1 MEQAESLKALQAV
14 AEELAA
20 QYLGDYTTAL
30 KAGAAERLG
39 RKDINDALWGTVT
52 LSPVEVAVLDSPL
65 FQRLRFLRLMGAA
78 HWVYPGAVHTRFE
91 HAIGTLYQVQQLVD
105 SLNARAAANAL
116 NELYGK
122 GLPSELIDKDDAQLL
137 RLGSLFSHVGRLAFS
152 DSAVAEL
159 ELQSAFATA
168 TRDFAMG
175 TKRSEPGADPSFCQL
190 LAHYIVRSGAVRE
203 FLLTLV
209 RADKLHLGKR
219 SDESAV
225 DHAVRVMSLAV
236 VGRMFDETRPHLQTL
251 VSGPFDAS
259 RLDELVRDAKFS
271 GIPTVLDIRRLV
283 QKLALQPILASML
296 PPWIGGSL
304 AGLKRHEIVQVFG
317 VPSSAASVLNELQL
331 AEVLVTTKIRRHPKV
346 LAAEQMLRSVIRTF
360 GDLAAP
366 KDFLAFLYST
376 AEDVLIGH
384 SSATLGTALH
394 RQPENPLTAL
404 DQERLASAAGTLAA
418 IRERRVWVRAVQLSD
433 TVYDESTPV
442 GMSLL
447 HDDLR
452 HVQRGPE
459 FLQALRAEVAA
470 VRQAAGLTVIPEAAL
485 AAQISLHSL
494 DAIAA
499 DTRVGRA
506 IVLAPGKQ
514 PFMLDQ
520 RWKGSD
526 NWVNL
531 YLRGQP
537 TTYVFSA
544 PELADAVYIAFERLA
559 DKKFGAALPSGT
571 AEASKR
577 SKDNLQDL
585 KRLTATA
592 GFWTGHA
599 WRIRPSAP
607 IWDSMEVHQRISQI
621 LPKLYKVSTVAA
633 DADKP
638 VERREATY
646 RWLLQ
651 FETDPHIDGALAMLE
666 NLQVLER
673 EVTTAAFKSF
683 FARHKDFEGCYVT
696 AFGDPKDGSVIQGNF
711 AASHTEITKVV
722 TLDQWA
728 REEVDRPLVFIDDF
742 CGTGR
747 QACDILA
754 AWFDQGG
761 QREGLG
767 EERDALTQEVQERL
781 RRTKI
786 AFLFLAAWD
795 AGVDKISAKCKELG
809 LTAIVKAHIPEAD
822 IPFAKTALLG
832 PTRTQPEVDDFVQR
846 CTAIGEQLL
855 QSASVAPEKIED
867 RKFGYGNTGML
878 MATLLNVPTQTA
890 TLIWNSG
897 EVDGTPWEALLPR
910 RKKT

>member
-1 MEQAESLKALQAV
+1 MEQSKSLVALQAV

-20 QYLGDYTTAL
+20 HYLGDYTKAL
-30 KAGAAERLG
+30 KAGAADRLG
-39 RKDINDALWGTVT
+39 PKEINDAMWGTVP
-52 LSPVEVAVLDSPL
+52 LSAIEVAVLDSPL
-65 FQRLRFLRLMGAA
+65 LQRLRFLRLMGSA

-91 HAIGTLYQVQQLVD
+91 HAIGTLYQVRQLID
-105 SLNARAAANAL
+105 SLNAKAAANAL
-116 NELYGK
+116 NEPHGR

-137 RLGSLFSHVGRLAFS
+137 RLSSLFSHVGHLAFS

-159 ELQSAFATA
+159 ELQSEFATA

-175 TKRSEPGADPSFCQL
+175 TKRFEPGADPSFCQL
-190 LAHYIVRSGAVRE
+190 LAHYIVRSAAVRE

-209 RADKLHLGKR
+209 RADALHLGKK
-219 SDESAV
+219 SDQSTV
-225 DHAVRVMSLAV
+225 DHAVRVMSLAII
-236 VGRMFDETRPHLQTL
+236 GRMFDETRPFLQAL
-251 VSGPFDAS
+251 VNGPFDAS
-259 RLDELVRDAKFS
+259 TLDELVRDAKFA
-271 GIPTVLDIRRLV
+271 GIPAVLDIRRLV
-283 QKLALQPILASML
+283 QKLALQPILASRL

-304 AGLKRHEIVQVFG
+304 VGLQGHETVHVFG
-317 VPSSAASVLNELQL
+317 VPATVVSVLNELQL
-331 AEVLVTTKIRRHPKV
+331 ADVLVTTKIRRHPKV
-346 LAAEQMLRSVIRTF
+346 LAAEQMLRSAIRTF

-366 KDFLAFLYST
+366 KAFLTFLYST

-384 SSATLGTALH
+384 SADALGAALH
-394 RQPENPLTAL
+394 RKPEHPLTAL
-404 DQERLASAAGTLAA
+404 EQQRLASAATTLAA
-418 IRERRVWVRAVQLSD
+418 IRERRMWVRAIQLSD
-433 TVYDESTPV
+433 TVDDESTSV
-442 GMSLL
+442 GMNLL
-447 HDDLR
+447 LDDLR
-452 HVQRGPE
+452 HVQRGSE
-459 FLQALRAEVAA
+459 FLTALREEVAA
-470 VRQAAGLTVIPEAAL
+470 VRQAAGLPVMSEATL
-485 AAQISLHSL
+485 AAQVSLHSL

-514 PFMLDQ
+514 PYMLDQ
-520 RWKGSD
+520 SWQGTD

-537 TTYVFSA
+537 TIYVFST

-559 DKKFGAALPSGT
+559 DKKFSAALSSGT

-577 SKDNLQDL
+577 SKDSLQLL
-585 KRLTATA
+585 KRLTAKP

-607 IWDSMEVHQRISQI
+607 IWDSMEVHQRISQV

-683 FARHKDFEGCYVT
+683 FATHKDFDGCYVT

-728 REEVDRPLVFIDDF
+728 REEVDRPLVIIDDF

-754 AWFDQGG
+754 AWFDQSER
-761 QREGLG
+761 REGLG
-767 EERDALTQEVQERL
+767 EERDTLTQDVQERL

-786 AFLFLAAWD
+786 AFLFLTAWD
-795 AGVDKISAKCKELG
+795 AGLDKISAKCKELG

-846 CTAIGEQLL
+846 CEAIGEQIL
-855 QSASVAPEKIED
+855 QSASVAPEKIEN

-878 MATLLNVPTQTA
+878 LATLLNVPTQTA